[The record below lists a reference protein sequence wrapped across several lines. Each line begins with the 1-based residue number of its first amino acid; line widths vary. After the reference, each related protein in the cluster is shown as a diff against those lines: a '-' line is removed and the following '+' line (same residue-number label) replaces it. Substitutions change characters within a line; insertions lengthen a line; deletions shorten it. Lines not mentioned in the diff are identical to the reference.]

1 MLGCWLTRSIFYFL
15 DTDFPYKE
23 AQSIAR
29 VESVVLGAGV
39 FLAQMKC
46 DRRKAGALHHRV
58 VSPLENRF
66 SSCKSNH
73 NDRFFQ

>member
-23 AQSIAR
+23 AQSIPG

-46 DRRKAGALHHRV
+46 ERV